1 MEIEISSKEIVG
13 YFSNKDF
20 KFFSNTRG
28 RIQLFDNRIFIQS
41 SDQGEIFEIICED
54 TKYLSDEKCK
64 SNFLYSSVFS
74 GFYPNTGVSVAG
86 KYVKDKIYIGDF
98 YKNLNFFE

>member
-1 MEIEISSKEIVG
+1 MG
-13 YFSNKDF
+13 YFSNKNF

-28 RIQLFDNRIFIQS
+28 RIQLFDNKIFIQS

-64 SNFLYSSVFS
+64 SKFLYSSIFS
-74 GFYPNTGVSVAG
+74 SFYPNTGVSVEG

-98 YKNLNFFE
+98 YKKLNFFK